1 MPWLLKSKIEKA
13 GAEKL
18 GRYVTVG
25 AVEFKLWSL
34 ELTLH
39 DLVIAKAGAALPLAQ
54 QPSVAAASGVPPQLQ
69 IKRLYIDAELVSLER
84 LAVARSMTLQE

>member
-54 QPSVAAASGVPPQLQ
+54 
-69 IKRLYIDAELVSLER
+69 
-84 LAVARSMTLQE
+84 